1 MTISG
6 RTCQDWSS
14 QYPHKHEQTDKIML
28 RNSRNYCRNPDG
40 EPGGPWCYT
49 NDRNKRW
56 EYCNIPSCRKILP
69 LWIFVYWFFN
79 NNWHKYSWNTK
90 PCKKKPFTIKSFPYF
105 SMCDDEVWKN
115 FSLVAQVYVWY
126 VFKYTMSF
134 LPSFYELILQYVII
148 GSNLEHHKCALNN
161 QNL

>member
-69 LWIFVYWFFN
+69 LWIFVYWFSIIIGINIHETQNHAKKQHLLSNPFLTSQCVMMRSEKIFL
-79 NNWHKYSWNTK
+79 WWLKY
-90 PCKKKPFTIKSFPYF
+90 
-105 SMCDDEVWKN
+105 MCDM
-115 FSLVAQVYVWY
+115 FSNIQCRFCHLFTSLYY
-126 VFKYTMSF
+126 NM
-134 LPSFYELILQYVII
+134 L
-148 GSNLEHHKCALNN
+148 
-161 QNL
+161 

>member
-6 RTCQDWSS
+6 RTCQDWNS

-69 LWIFVYWFFN
+69 LWIFVYWF
-79 NNWHKYSWNTK
+79 S
-90 PCKKKPFTIKSFPYF
+90 I
-105 SMCDDEVWKN
+105 
-115 FSLVAQVYVWY
+115 
-126 VFKYTMSF
+126 
-134 LPSFYELILQYVII
+134 II
-148 GSNLEHHKCALNN
+148 GINIHETQNHAKQKFLLSNPFLTSQCVMMRSENN
-161 QNL
+161 FFGGSSICVICFQIYNVVSAIFLRAYITICYNWIKLGAS

>member
-90 PCKKKPFTIKSFPYF
+90 PCKKTTFTIKSFPYF
-105 SMCDDEVWKN
+105 SMCDDEVWKLFLWWLKYMCDI
-115 FSLVAQVYVWY
+115 FSNIQCRLCHLFTSLYY
-126 VFKYTMSF
+126 NM
-134 LPSFYELILQYVII
+134 L
-148 GSNLEHHKCALNN
+148 
-161 QNL
+161 

>member
-6 RTCQDWSS
+6 RTCQDWNS

-69 LWIFVYWFFN
+69 LWIFVYWFSIIIGIN
-79 NNWHKYSWNTK
+79 IHETQNHA
-90 PCKKKPFTIKSFPYF
+90 KKNIYYQIISLLLN
-105 SMCDDEVWKN
+105 VWWWGLKII
-115 FSLVAQVYVWY
+115 SLVAQVYVWY
-126 VFKYTMSF
+126 VFEYTMSF